1 MAATKTTQNI
11 RCAATSMCFLV
22 LLVVQ
27 VAIMAGMAWSYEDGT
42 EEESYY
48 NVLLEK
54 DCDKLM
60 WKTEDERCEID
71 FCYPEEDEKCCPK
84 ENFK

>member
-1 MAATKTTQNI
+1 
-11 RCAATSMCFLV
+11 
-22 LLVVQ
+22 
-27 VAIMAGMAWSYEDGT
+27 MAWSYEDGT

-54 DCDKLM
+54 DCDTM
-60 WKTEDERCEID
+60 IWRTEDERCEID